1 MLASPLS
8 IVVCEHYIFS
18 TALSIFYF
26 SKFSQRI
33 SVKKENQ
40 THPILPGT
48 LRRTIPQFTLLL
60 YTNCVCDATLFGN
73 KLSQLH

>member
-26 SKFSQRI
+26 NKFSQRI
-33 SVKKENQ
+33 SVKKREPDASDSPRYAPQNN
-40 THPILPGT
+40 TAIH
-48 LRRTIPQFTLLL
+48 TIIIH
-60 YTNCVCDATLFGN
+60 
-73 KLSQLH
+73 KLCL